1 MVSHLNVR
9 RNKISNEGAKRL
21 ATFINDEDNTLTHL
35 DIERNRV
42 GQDGGS
48 SLLEALSTTTRIV
61 ECKIVYGNPIS
72 SKMGRDFE
80 REIKAN
86 AQAIESNRNKKKSKV
101 KWELI
106 DKGPDYMRCAI
117 KMTELKNIM
126 YLSLPD
132 NMLGLEDARM
142 LSDLLIKNTP
152 LRNLNLSK
160 NSLDADCA
168 ALLANSLIYNSNLKF
183 LDVSHNMIGDLGVFI
198 ILMPLIR
205 KELQASSITEKKT
218 PIIPEK
224 ELKIGSS
231 FT

>member
-1 MVSHLNVR
+1 MIIRLNVR
-9 RNKISNEGAKRL
+9 RNKISNEGAKRV
-21 ATFINDEDNTLTHL
+21 AKFIKEEDNALTHL

-42 GQDGGS
+42 GTDGGTA
-48 SLLEALSTTTRIV
+48 LLDALSTTTRFV
-61 ECKIVYGNPIS
+61 KCNIVYGNPIS
-72 SKMGRDFE
+72 GQIGQVFE

-117 KMTELKNIM
+117 KMTELKNIL

-142 LSDLLIKNTP
+142 LSDLLMKNTP
-152 LRNLNLSK
+152 LRNLNLSN

-168 ALLANSLIYNSNLKF
+168 ALIANSLIYNSNLKL
-183 LDVSHNMIGDLGVFI
+183 LDVSEN
-198 ILMPLIR
+198 
-205 KELQASSITEKKT
+205 
-218 PIIPEK
+218 
-224 ELKIGSS
+224 
-231 FT
+231 

>member
-1 MVSHLNVR
+1 
-9 RNKISNEGAKRL
+9 
-21 ATFINDEDNTLTHL
+21 
-35 DIERNRV
+35 
-42 GQDGGS
+42 
-48 SLLEALSTTTRIV
+48 
-61 ECKIVYGNPIS
+61 
-72 SKMGRDFE
+72 MGRDFE

-86 AQAIESNRNKKKSKV
+86 AQAVESNRNKKKSKV

-142 LSDLLIKNTP
+142 LSDLLMKNTP

-183 LDVSHNMIGDLGVFI
+183 LDVSHNMIGDLGVHI
-198 ILMPLIR
+198 ILRPLIR
-205 KELQASSITEKKT
+205 KEL
-218 PIIPEK
+218 
-224 ELKIGSS
+224 
-231 FT
+231 